1 MDVKAEIPATA
12 TPQANIEVLVATLK
26 AFRTEIQMVK
36 TQMEQQITDLQAKLY
51 PKTRRRYGPNEMCWL
66 L

>member
-36 TQMEQQITDLQAKLY
+36 TQMEQQITDLQAKL
-51 PKTRRRYGPNEMCWL
+51 
-66 L
+66 